1 MRRPVVLALVAVLVF
16 TGLTEALSR
25 ALSVRNTSQSID
37 LGFVAP
43 EICPPPIDSA
53 LLTGG
58 GKTFLATTTGKK
70 PRTLLKMST
79 STKSN
84 MIGSAAY
91 ITGEEQSAIVT
102 MGRTWVAASGCRAPV
117 VDAWFVGG
125 SGVVESQSTLVMIN
139 QSASAA
145 TAEVTAWT
153 PTGPSAASTLSV
165 PPLGTAQIS
174 LDRFAAAAIVT
185 RVRALSGRLGLYLL
199 DRRSRGLTQLGGD
212 YVAAQS
218 TPEKRQVIVGVPSQS
233 ASRLRLLVPG
243 NQDAVIRVDLAFGS
257 DRFTPAG
264 LDALQVKAGTVVELP
279 LVSAKAGLGAKIFGT
294 VVIDSD
300 VPILAGI
307 YSPFANEGKKQ
318 VDFAWLAPSQPLT
331 APALALAGPASSL
344 LVFNQ
349 DFFDASRPTLMTST
363 EISGKSVADIA
374 VDQIKAISLPKSL
387 RLSSNPRLY
396 VAQMVR
402 TKTGFS
408 VIPLNPLERTAKRV
422 APVLDLRVLIPR

>member
-1 MRRPVVLALVAVLVF
+1 MRRPVVLALVAILAF
-16 TGLTEALSR
+16 TGLTEAISR
-25 ALSVRNTSQSID
+25 YSVQNASRTID

-43 EICPPPIDSA
+43 EICPPPIDNA

-58 GKTFLATTTGKK
+58 GTSFLATTTGKK
-70 PRTLLKMST
+70 PRTLLKMSK

-91 ITGEEQSAIVT
+91 ITGEEQSAIIT
-102 MGRTWVAASGCRAPV
+102 TGRTWIAASGCRAPAI
-117 VDAWFVGG
+117 DAWFVGG

-145 TAEVTAWT
+145 SAEISAWT

-165 PPLGTAQIS
+165 PPLGTAQVS
-174 LDRFAAAAIVT
+174 LDRFAAASIVT
-185 RVRALSGRLGLYLL
+185 RVRALSGRLGIYLL

-212 YVAAQS
+212 YVASQS
-218 TPEKRQVIVGVPSQS
+218 APERRQVIVGVPSQS

-243 NQDAVIRVDLAFGS
+243 NQDAVIRIDLAFGS

-264 LDALQVKAGTVVELP
+264 LDALQVKAGSVVELP
-279 LVSAKAGLGAKIFGT
+279 LVSAKAGLGANIFGT

-307 YSPFANEGKKQ
+307 YSPFVNDQKKQ
-318 VDFAWLAPSQPLT
+318 VDFAWLAPSRPL
-331 APALALAGPASSL
+331 AASGLALAAPSSSL

-349 DFFDASRPTLMTST
+349 DFFDSSRPTLISST
-363 EISGKSVADIA
+363 DISGKALADVE
-374 VDQIKAISLPKSL
+374 VDQIKAIALPTSL
-387 RLSSNPRLY
+387 RLTANPRLY
-396 VAQMVR
+396 IAQLIR
-402 TKTGFS
+402 TKSGLS

-422 APVLDLRVLIPR
+422 APVPDVRVLIPR